1 MGQDQALFLIYQ
13 YNFNVTDMIN
23 NNDYTFI
30 IKDYTFLLRWKKE
43 NNTEKRDKCYDLVI
57 TENLNKFLED
67 NKQVEMD

>member
-30 IKDYTFLLRWKKE
+30 IKDYTFFLRWKKE